1 MFVKLFSRIR
11 SIYAEFPQQFWVVV
25 VVSFID
31 RIGGT
36 LLFPFFALY
45 ITQKFSVGMTTAGII
60 LGLFS
65 VFGMVGG
72 VIGGAL
78 ADRFGRRS
86 IILFGLVFSALG
98 TLTLGFVTRIEMLYP
113 LAMLIGTLSNI
124 AGPAHSAMI
133 ADILPEQKRQ
143 EGFGIL
149 RVVANLSWLVGPTI
163 GGFFANRDFMILF
176 ITDAL
181 ISCLVAILFYLLI
194 RESQSVKV
202 QQQEQTESILVTLK
216 GYGAVLKDKAFVAF
230 NLSLAIMS
238 FVYLQMYN
246 SLSVYLRDNHQ
257 VDPQGYGLLMSTS
270 AITVI
275 LFQFSVSRAIRSKP
289 PFLLLMVG
297 GLFYAIGFA
306 LFGLVSAYWLFMLN
320 VVIITIGE
328 MINMPTTQAL
338 SAEFAPEDMRGRY
351 MAVFEMSW
359 AIPAAIGPGLAGY
372 ILDHNA
378 PNLLWY
384 AGGVLCVISAAMFV
398 VLHFQLGAQERFQP
412 KLDETA

>member
-1 MFVKLFSRIR
+1 MFLKLFDRIR

-72 VIGGAL
+72 VLGGAL

-86 IILFGLVFSALG
+86 IILFGLVFSAMG

-149 RVVANLSWLVGPTI
+149 RVVGNLSWLVGPTI

-176 ITDAL
+176 IADAA
-181 ISCLVAILFYLLI
+181 ISCLVAILFYMLI
-194 RESQSVKV
+194 RESQSVQV
-202 QQQEQTESILVTLK
+202 QEHEKTESILDTIK

-246 SLSVYLRDNHQ
+246 SLSVYLRDNHH

-275 LFQFSVSRAIRSKP
+275 LFQFSVSRAIRKKP
-289 PFLLLMVG
+289 PFLLLMAG
-297 GLFYAIGFA
+297 GLFYAIGFT

-359 AIPAAIGPGLAGY
+359 AVPAAIGPGLAGY
-372 ILDHNA
+372 ILDHNE

-384 AGGVLCVISAAMFV
+384 AGGVLCVVSAVMFLA
-398 VLHFQLGAQERFQP
+398 LHYRLGSQERFLP
-412 KLDETA
+412 KLDEAA